1 MAKIAII
8 ERCGDCLHRKSIGYD
23 IECRHDGP
31 MKTAT
36 VRPDSLPNWCPLQDG
51 DSVGVLAPLEWS
63 KVADYQHEADIYA
76 VRHALQDGQMVWQW
90 TPARSVGIFS
100 PWNNPWQTCASL
112 EDGKAACEA
121 HYRARMFAP
130 GGPPRKIGEGK

>member
-1 MAKIAII
+1 MAKALII
-8 ERCGDCLHRKSIGYD
+8 NRCGDCPHNGSSGYD

-36 VRPDSLPNWCPLQDG
+36 VKPDSLPKWCPLQDEEP
-51 DSVGVLAPLEWS
+51 VGVLVPLEWTAFLPVS
-63 KVADYQHEADIYA
+63 GFDGEFTNGYEVSRKRPKGRWWWQYRQEAK
-76 VRHALQDGQMVWQW
+76 
-90 TPARSVGIFS
+90 RS
-100 PWNNPWQTCASL
+100 CASL

-130 GGPPRKIGEGK
+130 GGPLRKIGEGK